1 MNRGSVVIAGERS
14 AFAGKPRP
22 WLVLQ
27 NGLFLDQPSTVTVCM
42 ISATAAPAVF
52 RIPAAPDAENGLAE
66 MSRICIDKIVT
77 LRLSSIAEIA
87 GQVNAETLN
96 RVDDALRLWLDL

>member
-1 MNRGSVVIAGERS
+1 M
-14 AFAGKPRP
+14 AGKPRP

-27 NGLFLDQPSTVTVCM
+27 NALFLDQPSTVTVCM

-52 RIPAAPDAENGLAE
+52 RIPAAPDAVNGLTE
-66 MSRICIDKIVT
+66 VSTICIDKIVT
-77 LRLSSIAEIA
+77 LRLASITAIA
-87 GQVNAETLN
+87 GQLNAELLS